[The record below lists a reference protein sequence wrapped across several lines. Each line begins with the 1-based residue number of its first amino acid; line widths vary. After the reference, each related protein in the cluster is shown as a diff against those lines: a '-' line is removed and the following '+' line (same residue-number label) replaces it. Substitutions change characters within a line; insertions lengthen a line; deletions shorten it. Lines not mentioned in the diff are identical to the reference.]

1 MNPSKKE
8 RLSLSIYK
16 DILTNSRRIAA
27 IIWQEKKGLVI
38 AIIGILIILSAADFL
53 ISGSRG
59 FLINE
64 LVKSVGLKTFS
75 EGIVLPILLLAIAG
89 FLPSIFHTL
98 EFYFLKRFWF
108 FLEEKFEI
116 LLIRKKSDIDVA
128 IHEDPKHNNLFNKVR
143 EQGIWRVQNFSD
155 RQFFI
160 FQNFL
165 EVIISSI
172 ILAFGGWPILLVLI
186 AGTVPEIIVEAK
198 YGRDIWGIYGAKGEQ
213 RRRFWDLH
221 RHFEWLPSLREMK
234 LFQTSARFISIIK
247 RILQNFHA
255 EQKNIEKKKVIIQ
268 LITLSVSQL
277 AIVFATVWFVFKVV
291 EGNIQIGT
299 FTFFLASIG
308 SLRQALSGLFSNLG
322 RQYQDNLFIKDL
334 FVLLDLPSAIK
345 KPEKGVVIDPKKTP
359 DIVFDNVTFCYPGT
373 KKVALKNFS
382 LVIPAGEK
390 IAFVGANG
398 AGKTTFVKLLCRFYD
413 PTEGKIL
420 IGGNDLKKIDL
431 ESWYNQIGALFQDYT
446 NYHFIV
452 KEAIA
457 IGQVNAKSS
466 LEKVKLAAKASEA
479 DTFIEEWKK
488 SYGQMLGKQFSG
500 GVEPSIGQWQK
511 LALARTFYRDPR
523 ILILDEPTSSID
535 AEAEAK
541 IFEKLESLPKDRTV
555 FLISHR
561 FSTVRQASRIC
572 VLENGVIK
580 ELGTHQ
586 KLLKENKIYARLFK
600 LQAKGY
606 Q

>member
-1 MNPSKKE
+1 MNSSKKE
-8 RLSLSIYK
+8 RFSLSIYK
-16 DILTNSRRIAA
+16 DILKNSRRIGG

-38 AIIGILIILSAADFL
+38 AVLGILIVLSATDFL

-64 LVKSVGLKTFS
+64 LVKSIGLKTFS
-75 EGIVLPILLLAIAG
+75 ESIILAILLLAAAG
-89 FLPSIFHTL
+89 FLPSIFNTL

-128 IHEDPKHNNLFNKVR
+128 VHEDPKYNNLFNKVR

-165 EVIISSI
+165 EVIISSV

-186 AGTVPEIIVEAK
+186 TGTIPEIVVEAK
-198 YGRDIWGIYGAKGEQ
+198 YGRDIWGIYGAKGES
-213 RRRFWDLH
+213 RRKFWSL
-221 RHFEWLPSLREMK
+221 RGHFESLPSLLEMK
-234 LFQTSARFISIIK
+234 LFQTSAHFVSIIK
-247 RILQNFHA
+247 GILQNFHG
-255 EQKNIEKKKVIIQ
+255 EQKNIEKKKLIIQ
-268 LITLSVSQL
+268 LITLSVSQS
-277 AIVFATVWFVFKVV
+277 AIIFATIWFVFKVV

-334 FVLLDLPSAIK
+334 FRLLDLPPAIE
-345 KPEKGVVIDPKKTP
+345 KPAKGVIISENKTP
-359 DIVFDNVTFCYPGT
+359 DIVFDNVTFYYPGT
-373 KKVALKNFS
+373 KKAALKNFS

-413 PTEGKIL
+413 PTEGKII
-420 IGGNDLKKIDL
+420 IGGNDLKEIDL
-431 ESWYNQIGALFQDYT
+431 ESWYSQIGALFQDYS
-446 NYHFIV
+446 NYYFIV

-457 IGQVNAKSS
+457 LGQVSAKSS
-466 LEKVKLAAKASEA
+466 LKKVKLAAKASEA
-479 DTFIEEWKK
+479 DAFIEEWKK

-511 LALARTFYRDPR
+511 VALARTFYRDPR

-586 KLLKENKIYARLFK
+586 ELLKENKIYARLFK